1 MDTQTVYGILSTDW
15 WNESQATWG
24 EDMRFVLRIGAFAI
38 TAMLLLTACGD
49 DDGGGSGGGTL
60 AFSQPFTN
68 SPTRTAIVGFS
79 SDRAD
84 ELGYTLLLD
93 EANADVARQA
103 SAVETWIVSE
113 VDAIT
118 VFPVPGAD
126 TSPLAQQ
133 ALDAGIQ
140 WIAYGSPSDPQTA
153 SVIFE
158 NADGAR
164 RLAEVAAD
172 WINERGT
179 AKVAILTFDP
189 SPLAVE
195 RSDLYKAI
203 LTEMAPGAE
212 IVAEQD
218 GGVSIEGGL
227 TATETIL
234 QQHPDL
240 NVVLGILDDQ
250 TIGAHQAFLNAGT
263 AADSP
268 DVFLGGMDS
277 PEQALALVQDC
288 GMYRATAALDLQAL
302 GFAVVDAMVA
312 ALDGSPE
319 DAALPY
325 EIVGCED
332 TDSLE
337 RLLGQYQG

>member
-1 MDTQTVYGILSTDW
+1 
-15 WNESQATWG
+15 
-24 EDMRFVLRIGAFAI
+24 MRSKRSAWLAI
-38 TAMLLLTACGD
+38 AVAGAMLSLAACSGD
-49 DDGGGSGGGTL
+49 DPADSGGGTL

-79 SDRAD
+79 ADRAE
-84 ELGYTLLLD
+84 ELGYELLLD
-93 EANADVARQA
+93 EANADGARQA
-103 SAVETWIVSE
+103 AAIETWIVSE
-113 VDAIT
+113 VDAIA
-118 VFPVPGAD
+118 VFTVPGGD
-126 TSPLAQQ
+126 TTALAAE
-133 ALDAGIQ
+133 ALDKGIH
-140 WIAYGSPSDPQTA
+140 WINYGAPGDPQTS
-153 SVIFE
+153 SVTFQ

-164 RLAEVAAD
+164 KLAEAAAE
-172 WINERGT
+172 WINERGS

-195 RSDLYKAI
+195 RSDLYRSI

-227 TATETIL
+227 MATETIL

-250 TIGAHQAFLNAGT
+250 TIGAHQAFMNAGT
-263 AADSP
+263 PADSP

-277 PEQALALVQDC
+277 PEQALALVKEC
-288 GMYRATAALDLQAL
+288 GMYRATAALDLAAL
-302 GFAVVDAMVA
+302 GYAVVDAMVA
-312 ALDGSPE
+312 ALDGSPA

-325 EIVGCED
+325 EIVRCGDDE
-332 TDSLE
+332 SLD
-337 RLLGQYQG
+337 RLLGQYAS

>member
-1 MDTQTVYGILSTDW
+1 
-15 WNESQATWG
+15 
-24 EDMRFVLRIGAFAI
+24 MRFKSWTWLAVALA
-38 TAMLLLTACGD
+38 TAMLSLAACSGD
-49 DDGGGSGGGTL
+49 DSGDSGGGTL

-79 SDRAD
+79 ADRAE
-84 ELGYTLLLD
+84 ELGYELLLD
-93 EANADVARQA
+93 EANVDGARQA
-103 SAVETWIVSE
+103 AAIETWIVSE
-113 VDAIT
+113 VDAIS
-118 VFPVPGAD
+118 VFTVPGGD
-126 TSPLAQQ
+126 TTSLAAE
-133 ALDAGIQ
+133 ALDKGIH
-140 WIAYGSPSDPQTA
+140 WINYGAPSDPQTS
-153 SVIFE
+153 SVTFQ

-164 RLAEVAAD
+164 RLAEAAAE

-195 RSDLYKAI
+195 RSDLYKSI
-203 LTEMAPGAE
+203 LAEMAPGAE

-250 TIGAHQAFLNAGT
+250 TIGAHQAFMNAGT
-263 AADSP
+263 PADSP

-277 PEQALALVQDC
+277 PEQALALVKEC
-288 GMYRATAALDLQAL
+288 GMYRATAALDLAAL
-302 GFAVVDAMVA
+302 GYAVVDAMVA
-312 ALDGSPE
+312 AIDGAPA
-319 DAALPY
+319 DASLPY
-325 EIVGCED
+325 EIVRCGD
-332 TDSLE
+332 DDSLD
-337 RLLGQYQG
+337 RLLGQYAS

>member
-1 MDTQTVYGILSTDW
+1 MRSRSWLSLAVALA
-15 WNESQATWG
+15 ATT
-24 EDMRFVLRIGAFAI
+24 LIAA
-38 TAMLLLTACGD
+38 ACSGD
-49 DDGGGSGGGTL
+49 DSGDSGGGTL

-79 SDRAD
+79 ADRAE
-84 ELGYTLLLD
+84 ELGYELLLD
-93 EANADVARQA
+93 EANADAARQA
-103 SAVETWIVSE
+103 AAIETWIVSE
-113 VDAIT
+113 VDAIA
-118 VFPVPGAD
+118 VFAVPGAD
-126 TSPLAQQ
+126 VTPLAKD
-133 ALDAGIQ
+133 ALDNGIH
-140 WIAYGSPSDPQTA
+140 WISYGAPTDPQTS
-153 SVIFE
+153 SVTFQ

-164 RLAEVAAD
+164 KLAEAAAA

-195 RSDLYKAI
+195 RSDLYKSVLA
-203 LTEMAPGAE
+203 EMAPGAE

-227 TATETIL
+227 MATETIL

-263 AADSP
+263 PADSP

-277 PEQALALVQDC
+277 PEQALSLVKDC
-288 GMYRATAALDLQAL
+288 GMYRATAALDLAAL
-302 GFAVVDAMVA
+302 GYAVVDAMVA
-312 ALDGSPE
+312 ALDGAPA

-325 EIVGCED
+325 EIVSCGDDE
-332 TDSLE
+332 SLD
-337 RLLGQYQG
+337 RLLGQYAG

>member
-1 MDTQTVYGILSTDW
+1 MRSRSWQTLAVALA
-15 WNESQATWG
+15 AT
-24 EDMRFVLRIGAFAI
+24 
-38 TAMLLLTACGD
+38 TLLAAACSGD
-49 DDGGGSGGGTL
+49 DSSDSGGGTL

-79 SDRAD
+79 ADRAG
-84 ELGYTLLLD
+84 ELGYELLLD
-93 EANADVARQA
+93 EANADAARQA
-103 SAVETWIVSE
+103 AAIETWIVSE
-113 VDAIT
+113 VDAIA
-118 VFPVPGAD
+118 VFAVPGAD
-126 TSPLAQQ
+126 VTPLARE
-133 ALDAGIQ
+133 ALDNGIH
-140 WIAYGSPSDPQTA
+140 WIAYGAPNDPQTA
-153 SVIFE
+153 SVTFQ

-164 RLAEVAAD
+164 KLAEAAAA

-195 RSDLYKAI
+195 RSDLYKSVLAE
-203 LTEMAPGAE
+203 LAPGAE

-227 TATETIL
+227 MATETIL

-263 AADSP
+263 PADSP

-277 PEQALALVQDC
+277 PEQALSLVQDC
-288 GMYRATAALDLQAL
+288 GMYRATAALDLAAL
-302 GFAVVDAMVA
+302 GYAVVDAMVA
-312 ALDGSPE
+312 ALDGSPA

-325 EIVGCED
+325 EIVGCGDDE
-332 TDSLE
+332 SLD
-337 RLLGQYQG
+337 RLLGQYAG